1 MTVTRAVP
9 MGCGHHLPDRVVE
22 NAEFAATLDTTDEW
36 IRSRSGIER
45 RHFAAKDEKTS
56 DLAIPAAERALKAA
70 GLEASDLDALVL
82 DDTAPVHLDELLEAL
97 LPNLPDNYP
106 EDYADDADAQI
117 DAILRAV
124 AVLDPTQFIAAV
136 HDANATH
143 RTNVLCSLE
152 DHAEMIAAMAR

>member
-70 GLEASDLDALVL
+70 GLEASD
-82 DDTAPVHLDELLEAL
+82 
-97 LPNLPDNYP
+97 
-106 EDYADDADAQI
+106 I
-117 DAILRAV
+117 DAIVLATV
-124 AVLDPTQFIAAV
+124 IAVLLVRPDGLVPAAKV
-136 HDANATH
+136 D
-143 RTNVLCSLE
+143 RS
-152 DHAEMIAAMAR
+152 